1 MTNVERGAA
10 RHRQTTSSESVPA
23 DNSLH
28 ASRPS
33 SFVLP
38 SCLGTSS
45 SVIPLAKVVVIG
57 FGSPIRGDD
66 AVGPMVA
73 DQLAEEFTSPQV
85 EVLSRHILTAE
96 LAEVLR
102 DATLVVFLDASTDGE
117 VGHVARR
124 DLEPDDA
131 SAGHMAHSV
140 DAPGLLAWTR
150 GLYGRVPQAVLLS
163 TRAVTF
169 DYANCQLSPAVAA
182 AVQPMKE
189 RVTQLVAEHLR

>member
-1 MTNVERGAA
+1 LGI
-10 RHRQTTSSESVPA
+10 SSLCHSP
-23 DNSLH
+23 
-28 ASRPS
+28 
-33 SFVLP
+33 
-38 SCLGTSS
+38 SS
-45 SVIPLAKVVVIG
+45 SVIPKVVVIG

-73 DQLAEEFTSPQV
+73 DQLAEELTSPQV
-85 EVLSRHILTAE
+85 EVLSRHVLTAE

-117 VGHVARR
+117 VGQVVRR

-131 SAGHMAHSV
+131 SASHMAHSV

-150 GLYGRVPQAVLLS
+150 GLYGRVPRAVLLS

-169 DYANCQLSPAVAA
+169 EYANCQLSPEVAA
-182 AVQPMKE
+182 TVQPMKQW
-189 RVTQLVAEHLR
+189 VTQLVAEHLR